1 MIYFIGA
8 GPGDEDLITVKGRRI
23 IETADLVVFAGSL
36 VSETHLKYCKPDC
49 VKISSAPL
57 TLEEVM
63 EKMLEFHGKDL
74 TVVRLHTGDPSI
86 YGAIGEQIKILEE
99 QKIDFE
105 VIPGVSS
112 FTAACASLKK
122 EFTLPGISQTVIIT
136 RLAGR
141 TPVPETE
148 DLELLAKHQCSMAI
162 FLSVKDIQTVVKK
175 LTAGYGSD
183 KTPIAIVYKAT
194 WPEEKIIKGTLADI
208 AEKVADQ
215 NISKFAQILVGQF
228 INTDF
233 DRSLL
238 YHPEFTHDFRKGSK

>member
-23 IETADLVVFAGSL
+23 IETADIVVFTGSL

-49 VKISSAPL
+49 VKISSASL

-63 EKMLEFHGKDL
+63 DKMIEYHDKNL

-86 YGAIGEQIKILEE
+86 YGAIGEQIKILDER
-99 QKIDFE
+99 QIDYD
-105 VIPGVSS
+105 VVPGVSS
-112 FTAACASLKK
+112 FTAACSSLKK

-141 TPVPETE
+141 TPVPEKE
-148 DLELLAKHQCSMAI
+148 DLELLARHQCSMAI

-175 LTAGYGSD
+175 LVAGYGSD
-183 KTPIAIVYKAT
+183 QIPIAVVYKAT
-194 WPEEKIIKGTLADI
+194 WPDEKIIRGTLADI
-208 AEKVADQ
+208 AKKVAS
-215 NISKFAQILVGQF
+215 NKIEKFAQILVGEF
-228 INTDF
+228 IDTDF

-238 YHPEFTHDFRKGSK
+238 YHPEFSHDFRKGSK

>member
-23 IETADLVVFAGSL
+23 IEAADLVVFTGSL
-36 VSETHLKYCKPDC
+36 VSKTHLKYCKPDC

-63 EKMLEFHGKDL
+63 DKLIEFHDQNL

-86 YGAIGEQIKILEE
+86 YGAIGEQIKILDER
-99 QKIDFE
+99 KIDFE
-105 VIPGVSS
+105 VVPGVSS
-112 FTAACASLKK
+112 FTAACSSLKK
-122 EFTLPGISQTVIIT
+122 EFTLPGISQTVIVT

-141 TPVPETE
+141 TPVPEKE
-148 DLELLAKHQCSMAI
+148 DLELLARHQCSMAI
-162 FLSVKDIQTVVKK
+162 FLSVKDMKTVVKK

-183 KTPIAIVYKAT
+183 QIPIAVVYKAT
-194 WPEEKIIKGTLADI
+194 WPDEKIIKGTLADI
-208 AEKVADQ
+208 AEKVAAHK
-215 NISKFAQILVGQF
+215 IEKFAQILVGEF
-228 INTDF
+228 IDTDF

-238 YHPEFTHDFRKGSK
+238 YHPEFTHDFRKGNQ

>member
-23 IETADLVVFAGSL
+23 IEKADLVVFAGSL
-36 VSETHLKYCKPDC
+36 VSETHLKYCKPAC
-49 VKISSAPL
+49 IKISSAPL

-63 EKMLEFHGKDL
+63 EKMLEFHEKDQ

-99 QKIDFE
+99 KKIDFE
-105 VIPGVSS
+105 VVPGVSS

-122 EFTLPGISQTVIIT
+122 EFTLPGITQTVIIT

-148 DLELLAKHQCSMAI
+148 DLELLARHQCSMAI

-183 KTPIAIVYKAT
+183 QTPIAIVYKAT

-208 AEKVADQ
+208 AEKVADEK
-215 NISKFAQILVGQF
+215 ISKFAQILVGQF
-228 INTDF
+228 IDTEF

>member
-23 IETADLVVFAGSL
+23 IETADLVIFAGSL

-49 VKISSAPL
+49 VKVSSAPL

-63 EKMLEFHGKDL
+63 DKMVEFHDKNL

-86 YGAIGEQIKILEE
+86 YGAIGEQIQILNER
-99 QKIDFE
+99 KIDFE
-105 VIPGVSS
+105 VVPGVSS
-112 FTAACASLKK
+112 FTAACSSLKK

-141 TPVPETE
+141 TPVPEKE
-148 DLELLAKHQCSMAI
+148 DLELLAKHRCSMAI

-175 LTAGYGSD
+175 LVAGYGSD
-183 KTPIAIVYKAT
+183 KIPIAVVYKAT
-194 WPEEKIIKGTLADI
+194 WPDEKIIIGTLADI
-208 AEKVADQ
+208 AEKVAG
-215 NISKFAQILVGQF
+215 NKIEKFAQILVGEF
-228 INTDF
+228 IDSEF